1 MRFLPGVILKTHPM
15 ASSVTTPAQ
24 PLPAEQFFRAAIFF
38 LVLTATLT
46 LVSTG
51 KLDLVTTL
59 VAPLAILYKGFRWW
73 RGHPAELRQST
84 ATRLVLG
91 YVLLF
96 PIDALFISRNLASG
110 TSNSALYAVLL
121 AAVHFLLFVTVL
133 RLYSAVTDRDAV
145 FLAMLSFAAILAS
158 AVFTVDT
165 NFFFL
170 FVVYLLFGVA
180 TFLSLEIRRGAVGA
194 LFPLLH
200 AEPSREWK
208 FYRAMS
214 LAALSVA
221 AGAIFFGSMLF
232 FFFPRF
238 SAGYFARIGFQPS
251 LMTGFTDNVELGR
264 IGEIKQDTSVVMR
277 VQTGSPVDYPMLRWR
292 GVALSTFDGRRWY
305 SQEKRPELHFAGQD
319 GWIPLGSQ
327 LDLKVPVVAQL
338 RFIVLLQ
345 PLASDA
351 LFAPA
356 ELMALRGNFSN
367 DAGTYDGTAR
377 RSTLGTDFA
386 GAVYNPGHNFSQ
398 VRYEGFSLLPEARP
412 VKARTA
418 GTEYPEDIQNL
429 YLQLPEKLDPR
440 IPQLAQKITAT
451 AGNPY
456 DKSVVLESYLRRNFG
471 YTLNLAGKPGADP
484 LAQFLFVTKAG
495 HCEYFATAMAVMLRS
510 LGIPSREVNGF
521 LPGEFNDVAGDYIV
535 RASDAHSW
543 VEAYFPGSGWI
554 TFDPTPAA
562 DGSAGGLFSRLNLY
576 LDWMQLNWNEWV
588 INYDFSHQMV
598 MAKNVRQNSTDYS
611 ESFRRWFRR
620 TQERGMTGLTEWQ
633 RRHSY
638 LSMVFPVAL
647 VFLLVVLRFDWIRSA
662 VRWLILALQMR
673 QPTSLRNN
681 PQLASRLYT
690 EMLRVL
696 EKRGYT
702 RPETQ
707 TPGEFAATLSLQP
720 SLRSA
725 VGEFTSLY
733 AEARFGG
740 AVCDAFR
747 LRALLEQIR
756 SSAHAD

>member
-1 MRFLPGVILKTHPM
+1 MD
-15 ASSVTTPAQ
+15 SSITTPAQ
-24 PLPAEQFFRAAIFF
+24 PLPAEQFFRASIFF

-51 KLDLVTTL
+51 KLDLVTT
-59 VAPLAILYKGFRWW
+59 VAAPLAILFKGFRWW
-73 RGHPAELRQST
+73 RGHPPELRQAT
-84 ATRLVLG
+84 ATRFVLA
-91 YVLLF
+91 YLF
-96 PIDALFISRNLASG
+96 FFPVDALFVSRNLASG

-133 RLYSAVTDRDAV
+133 RLYSAATDRDVV

-180 TFLSLEIRRGAVGA
+180 TFLSLEIRRGALGA
-194 LFPLLH
+194 VFPQLD
-200 AEPSREWK
+200 ADPARERK

-214 LAALSVA
+214 LAAFSVA

-238 SAGYFARIGFQPS
+238 SAGYFARTGFQPS

-264 IGEIKQDTSVVMR
+264 IGEIKQDSSVVMR
-277 VQTGSPVDYPMLRWR
+277 VQTGATVNYPMLRWR
-292 GVALSTFDGRRWY
+292 GIALSTFDGRRWY
-305 SQEKRPELHFAGQD
+305 SLEKRRELHEARSD
-319 GWIPLGSQ
+319 GWITLGSQ
-327 LDLKVPVVAQL
+327 LDVKVPVVAQL

-356 ELMALRGNFSN
+356 QVMELRGNFSN
-367 DAGTYDGTAR
+367 DAGTYYGTAR
-377 RSTLGTDFA
+377 RSSLGMDAA
-386 GAVYNPGHNFSQ
+386 GGVYNPARNYSQ
-398 VRYEGFSLLPEARP
+398 LRYEGVSLLPELRP
-412 VKARTA
+412 LKARTA
-418 GTEYPEDIQNL
+418 GVEYPVNIQKL

-440 IPQLAQKITAT
+440 IPQLAERITAT
-451 AGNPY
+451 ADNPY
-456 DKSVVLESYLRRNFG
+456 DKSVVLESFLRRNFG

-495 HCEYFATAMAVMLRS
+495 HCEYFASAMAVMLRT

-521 LPGEFNDVAGDYIV
+521 LPGEYNDLAGDYIV

-554 TFDPTPAA
+554 TFDPTPPAS
-562 DGSAGGLFSRLNLY
+562 GSEGGLFSRLNLY

-588 INYDFSHQMV
+588 INYDFTHQLA

-620 TQERGMTGLTEWQ
+620 AEERGMAGLTEWQ
-633 RRHSY
+633 RHHSY
-638 LSMVFPVAL
+638 LSLVFPVAL
-647 VFLLVVLRFDWIRSA
+647 VFLLVVLRSGWIRA
-662 VRWLILALQMR
+662 ALRWLGLALQMR
-673 QPTSLRNN
+673 QPTTRRNN
-681 PQLASRLYT
+681 PQLASGLYA

-696 EKRGYT
+696 EQRGFP
-702 RPETQ
+702 RAETQ
-707 TPGEFAATLSLQP
+707 TPGEFAATLRVQP
-720 SLRSA
+720 ALGF
-725 VGEFTSLY
+725 VVDEFTSLY

-756 SSAHAD
+756 SSPRPD